1 MKLVIFDCD
10 GTLVDS
16 QHGIVHS
23 MQHAYGEAGLEFPG
37 RERALSIVGLSL
49 IEAFRILEPN
59 RDHATHI
66 KLAEAYKG
74 SFQRMRADRLHE
86 EPLYEGCR
94 DVLDRLHARD
104 DVLLAMA
111 TGKSQRGVRAL
122 LEREGL
128 EGYFQS
134 IQTADDAPSKPHPA
148 MILQALA
155 DTGGRPDATV
165 MIGDT
170 SYDMEMARN
179 AQVGAL
185 GVSWGYHHDDLLK
198 GAGAHHIVNHYN
210 EVEDF
215 LQTWFGVPA

>member
-1 MKLVIFDCD
+1 MKVVIFDCD

-23 MQHAYGEAGLEFPG
+23 MQHAYGEVGMAFPG

-49 IEAFRILEPN
+49 IEAFRILEPHS
-59 RDHATHI
+59 DHATHA
-66 KLAEAYKG
+66 KLADAYKS
-74 SFQRMRADRLHE
+74 SFQHMRASKLHE

-94 DVLDRLHARD
+94 EVLDRLHGRD

-155 DTGGRPDATV
+155 DTGGRVDATV
-165 MIGDT
+165 MVGDT

-185 GVSWGYHHDDLLK
+185 GVSWGYHHDDELS
-198 GAGAHHIVNHYN
+198 GAGAHHIINHYN
-210 EVEDF
+210 QLEPF
-215 LQTWFGVPA
+215 LENWFQETA